1 MQSAGTTISAAQAPS
16 QAVRLLLSGP
26 AGGLAAALLVGR
38 VCGTCKLLSFDM
50 GGTSTDVSL
59 LDGEIPL
66 CSANTIGRWPLAV
79 PSVDIHSIGAGG
91 GSIARVDRGGMLL
104 VGPDSAG
111 ATPGPACY
119 GQGGEEATVTDAN
132 LVLGRIPADTL
143 LGGYLPLDGQAA
155 AEALDRLGSALGC
168 GRDEAARGVIRLAN
182 EHMARALR
190 VMSVERGHDPRD
202 YALFSF
208 GGAGGLHACELAD
221 LLDMP
226 EVIVPAAGG
235 VLSALGMLASEPGR
249 DLSRAVLEDI
259 SGLGDPALERMFGEL
274 QAEAEAQ
281 MREAGHDVGA
291 LRYRRQL
298 EMRYRGQS
306 AALVLPF
313 EPGQDHAGAFHG
325 AHFEATGHQL
335 ELAVELVNLRLG
347 ARAAAPLSSLPK
359 AAPDP
364 GEARAAGSQG
374 EVVVY
379 RREQFDPASLVEGPA
394 IIAEM
399 AATTWVAPGWRARAD
414 EWGNLRLCREQSRK
428 KA

>member
-1 MQSAGTTISAAQAPS
+1 
-16 QAVRLLLSGP
+16 
-26 AGGLAAALLVGR
+26 
-38 VCGTCKLLSFDM
+38 VCGTRKLLSFDM

-79 PSVDIHSIGAGG
+79 PSVDILSIGAGG

-111 ATPGPACY
+111 ARPGPACY

-132 LVLGRIPADTL
+132 LVLGRIPGDTL

-155 AEALDRLGSALGC
+155 AEALERLGSALGC

-190 VMSVERGHDPRD
+190 VMSVERGHDPRE

-208 GGAGGLHACELAD
+208 GGAGGLHACELAE

-274 QAEAEAQ
+274 RAEADAQ
-281 MREAGHDVGA
+281 MREVGHDA
-291 LRYRRQL
+291 DARQYTLRYRAQL
-298 EMRYRGQS
+298 ELRYRGQS
-306 AALVLPF
+306 ATLVLPF
-313 EPGQDHAGAFHG
+313 EPGQDHAGAFHD
-325 AHFEATGHQL
+325 AHLEATGHRL

-347 ARAAAPLSSLPK
+347 VRAVAPLCSLPK
-359 AAPDP
+359 VAPDRQ
-364 GEARAAGSQG
+364 GARPAGAQG
-374 EVVVY
+374 EVAAF
-379 RREQFDPASLVEGPA
+379 RREQLDPAGLVEGPA
-394 IIAEM
+394 IITEM

-414 EWGNLRLCREQSRK
+414 EWGNLRLRRDATTD